1 MKVQPYLFF
10 EGRAEEAIEFYR
22 RAIDAKPGMMM
33 RYKDSPE
40 APPPGMVP
48 PGSDNK
54 IMHAEMQVGDTLVM
68 VSDGM
73 VSGKPSFKGFSLAID
88 APDVATLDKQFA
100 ALSEGGK
107 VEMPLGKTFWSP
119 RFGMLTDK
127 FGVGWMLGVAEK
139 K

>member
-1 MKVQPYLFF
+1 MQVQPYLFF

-22 RAIDAKPGMMM
+22 RAIGAKPGMLM

-54 IMHAEMQVGDTLVM
+54 IMHAEMQIGDTLVM

-88 APDVATLDKQFA
+88 APDVATVDKQFA

-127 FGVGWMLGVAEK
+127 FGVGWMIGITEK